1 MKLCRDAVR
10 HSSIISAGTEL
21 DLKLGI
27 YDNKQE
33 RLHMRLVHLR
43 FVHFLADT
51 RPSGNL
57 TGISQ
62 NIPDHLSMAILVAEV
77 VGWE

>member
-1 MKLCRDAVR
+1 
-10 HSSIISAGTEL
+10 
-21 DLKLGI
+21 
-27 YDNKQE
+27 
-33 RLHMRLVHLR
+33 MRLVPSR

-62 NIPDHLSMAILVAEV
+62 NIPDHLSMAILVVEV